1 MAITTAISDFVKSI
15 YELFESFFT
24 TLFGLVN
31 TVVSAVV
38 TFFADLINLVVGTL
52 KGSLNV
58 LGETGKF
65 IFGEPEGHEK
75 MIEARANYEIG
86 NAILIIIVAAGAV
99 GYLQYQ
105 RSQGKPVVVGNK
117 KLN

>member
-1 MAITTAISDFVKSI
+1 MAVTSAISDFVKSI

-24 TLFGLVN
+24 TLFSLVS

-38 TFFADLINLVVGTL
+38 TLFTDLINLVAGTL
-52 KGSLNV
+52 KGGLNV

-65 IFGEPEGHEK
+65 IFG
-75 MIEARANYEIG
+75 
-86 NAILIIIVAAGAV
+86 NAILIIIVGVAAV